1 MVLGGLPKNYTRV
14 REHPGGALL
23 DTGSFADKGIPSQRH
38 FIQSKSKVK
47 GWILPFLRQRYI
59 PSH

>member
-1 MVLGGLPKNYTRV
+1 MVLGGLPNNYTQV
-14 REHPGGALL
+14 HEHPGGALL
-23 DTGSFADKGIPSQRH
+23 DTGSLADKGIPLQKH
-38 FIQSKSKVK
+38 FIQSKLK